1 MSVGIGGSQ
10 KLDLRS
16 PRPALICVP
25 FKVDNPRNTNP
36 LELRTMS
43 KTNVAW
49 VARVSGTSGDFGV
62 YSDDEADQLF
72 IHKPDGSTVPITKDE
87 FQSFIDWTHVS
98 ESMADTRAQLSPQEW
113 TELIIR
119 THRKL
124 YEEGEL
130 KTGARA
136 PVFAE
141 LLPKN
146 AVLDIKMIG
155 EREGTH

>member
-1 MSVGIGGSQ
+1 
-10 KLDLRS
+10 
-16 PRPALICVP
+16 
-25 FKVDNPRNTNP
+25 
-36 LELRTMS
+36 MS
-43 KTNVAW
+43 KTNVTW

-62 YSDDEADQLF
+62 YSDGHADQLF
-72 IHKPDGSTVPITKDE
+72 VHKPDGSTIPITKDE

-98 ESMADTRAQLSPQEW
+98 ESRADTRAQLSPQEW

-119 THRKL
+119 TLH
-124 YEEGEL
+124 EEGEL
-130 KTGARA
+130 KTGALA

>member
-1 MSVGIGGSQ
+1 
-10 KLDLRS
+10 
-16 PRPALICVP
+16 
-25 FKVDNPRNTNP
+25 
-36 LELRTMS
+36 MS
-43 KTNVAW
+43 KTNVTW

-98 ESMADTRAQLSPQEW
+98 ESMADTRAQLSFQKW
-113 TELIIR
+113 TELMIR

-124 YEEGEL
+124 HEEGEL
-130 KTGARA
+130 KTGALA
-136 PVFAE
+136 LVFAE

>member
-1 MSVGIGGSQ
+1 
-10 KLDLRS
+10 
-16 PRPALICVP
+16 VP
-25 FKVDNPRNTNP
+25 FKVGNPRNTNP
-36 LELRTMS
+36 SELRTMS
-43 KTNVAW
+43 RTNVTW

-62 YSDDEADQLF
+62 YSDDQAHQLF

-98 ESMADTRAQLSPQEW
+98 KSMADTRAQLSFQKW

-124 YEEGEL
+124 HEEGEL
-130 KTGARA
+130 KTGALA

-146 AVLDIKMIG
+146 AVLDIKMVG

>member
-1 MSVGIGGSQ
+1 MDIGGS
-10 KLDLRS
+10 KKVDLRS
-16 PRPALICVP
+16 PRWALICVP
-25 FKVDNPRNTNP
+25 FKVS
-36 LELRTMS
+36 ELRTMS
-43 KTNVAW
+43 RTNVTW
-49 VARVSGTSGDFGV
+49 VARMSGTSGDFGV
-62 YSDDEADQLF
+62 YSDDQAHQLF

-98 ESMADTRAQLSPQEW
+98 ESMADTRAQLSFQKW

-119 THRKL
+119 AHRKL
-124 YEEGEL
+124 HEEGEL
-130 KTGARA
+130 KTGALA

>member
-1 MSVGIGGSQ
+1 MCTVQGRRATQTLGVKNHEHDQCHLGRTGERNERR
-10 KLDLRS
+10 LRY
-16 PRPALICVP
+16 
-25 FKVDNPRNTNP
+25 F
-36 LELRTMS
+36 
-43 KTNVAW
+43 
-49 VARVSGTSGDFGV
+49 
-62 YSDDEADQLF
+62 DDEADQLF

-87 FQSFIDWTHVS
+87 FQSFIDRTHVS
-98 ESMADTRAQLSPQEW
+98 ESMADTRAQLSAQEW
-113 TELIIR
+113 TELIIL

-155 EREGTH
+155 EQEGTH

>member
-1 MSVGIGGSQ
+1 VSVGISGS
-10 KLDLRS
+10 KKVDLRS

-25 FKVDNPRNTNP
+25 FKVGNPRDTY
-36 LELRTMS
+36 LSELRTMS
-43 KTNVAW
+43 KTNVTW

-62 YSDDEADQLF
+62 YPDDQADQLF

-87 FQSFIDWTHVS
+87 FQSFIDRTHVS
-98 ESMADTRAQLSPQEW
+98 ESMADTRAQLSFQEW

-119 THRKL
+119 RHRKL
-124 YEEGEL
+124 HEEGEL
-130 KTGARA
+130 KTGALA

-146 AVLDIKMIG
+146 AMLDIKMIG

>member
-1 MSVGIGGSQ
+1 
-10 KLDLRS
+10 
-16 PRPALICVP
+16 
-25 FKVDNPRNTNP
+25 
-36 LELRTMS
+36 MS
-43 KTNVAW
+43 KTNVTW

-62 YSDDEADQLF
+62 YSDGHADQLF
-72 IHKPDGSTVPITKDE
+72 VHKPDGSTIPITKDE

-98 ESMADTRAQLSPQEW
+98 ESRANTRAQLSPQEW

-124 YEEGEL
+124 HEEGEL
-130 KTGARA
+130 KTGALA

-146 AVLDIKMIG
+146 AVLNIKMIG

>member
-1 MSVGIGGSQ
+1 M
-10 KLDLRS
+10 
-16 PRPALICVP
+16 
-25 FKVDNPRNTNP
+25 
-36 LELRTMS
+36 
-43 KTNVAW
+43 
-49 VARVSGTSGDFGV
+49 SGTSGDFGV

-72 IHKPDGSTVPITKDE
+72 IHKPDGATVPITKDE

-98 ESMADTRAQLSPQEW
+98 ESIADTRARLSFQEW

-119 THRKL
+119 THWEL
-124 YEEGEL
+124 HEEGEL
-130 KTGARA
+130 RTGALA

>member
-1 MSVGIGGSQ
+1 LILAVAEFERTNQG
-10 KLDLRS
+10 RS
-16 PRPALICVP
+16 GW
-25 FKVDNPRNTNP
+25 N
-36 LELRTMS
+36 TMS
-43 KTNVAW
+43 SKKPITW

-87 FQSFIDWTHVS
+87 FQSFVDWTHVS
-98 ESMADTRAQLSPQEW
+98 ESMAHTLETLEARLSPQEQ
-113 TELIIR
+113 TELITR

-124 YEEGEL
+124 HEEGQL
-130 KTGARA
+130 KTGTLA
-136 PVFAE
+136 PVFSE

-146 AVLDIKMIG
+146 PVPDIKMIG

>member
-1 MSVGIGGSQ
+1 
-10 KLDLRS
+10 
-16 PRPALICVP
+16 
-25 FKVDNPRNTNP
+25 
-36 LELRTMS
+36 MS
-43 KTNVAW
+43 KTNVTW

-72 IHKPDGSTVPITKDE
+72 IHKPDGSTVRITKDE
-87 FQSFIDWTHVS
+87 FQSFIDWTYVS
-98 ESMADTRAQLSPQEW
+98 ESMAHTLETLEARLSPQEQ
-113 TELIIR
+113 TELITR

-124 YEEGEL
+124 HEEGQL
-130 KTGARA
+130 KTGTLA

-146 AVLDIKMIG
+146 PAPDIKRIG